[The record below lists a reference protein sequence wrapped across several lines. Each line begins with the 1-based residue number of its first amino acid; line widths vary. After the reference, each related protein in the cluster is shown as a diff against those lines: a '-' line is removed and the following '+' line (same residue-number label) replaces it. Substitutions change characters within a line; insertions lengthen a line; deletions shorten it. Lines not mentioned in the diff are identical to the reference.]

1 VRSKFYIYSR
11 HADSLYVELQEEVE
25 ARAEAIRALL
35 PVLYSSLQEGR
46 DGRRAQSY
54 LLGRVRAAVCELVQL
69 FERNQLRGGSR
80 TGEFL
85 NSMDAV
91 LEGDNNDGSNHLQWA
106 ALADTAKSLVRQAL
120 AVAAAAASKHH
131 DDNRDISVICRNIVE
146 RLQQA
151 GLEEEEVEGGSRQE
165 LLHLLELLEERVNS
179 ALLRQVTDHL
189 SCVDQPLDS
198 LVHRLS

>member
-1 VRSKFYIYSR
+1 M
-11 HADSLYVELQEEVE
+11 ELQEEVE

-91 LEGDNNDGSNHLQWA
+91 LEGENNGASNHLQWA
-106 ALADTAKSLVRQAL
+106 ALADTAKSLVRHAL
-120 AVAAAAASKHH
+120 AVAAAADSKHH

-151 GLEEEEVEGGSRQE
+151 GLEGEEEEVEGSRQE